1 MEDGP
6 VDFLALAESS
16 RDGFWASLLT
26 PLGLS
31 LCYWGGMAAIAAV
44 AFLALVAVP
53 SLPIGKLTLCALVVA
68 AIWTLG
74 FDVLRNRPAR

>member
-1 MEDGP
+1 MENGP
-6 VDFLALAESS
+6 VDLLAVAESS
-16 RDGFWASLLT
+16 RDGVWAKLLT

-31 LCYWGGMAAIAAV
+31 LCYWGGMAAIVAV

-53 SLPIGKLTLCALVVA
+53 SLPIGKLLLCALMVA

-74 FDVLRNRPAR
+74 FDVLRNGRAK